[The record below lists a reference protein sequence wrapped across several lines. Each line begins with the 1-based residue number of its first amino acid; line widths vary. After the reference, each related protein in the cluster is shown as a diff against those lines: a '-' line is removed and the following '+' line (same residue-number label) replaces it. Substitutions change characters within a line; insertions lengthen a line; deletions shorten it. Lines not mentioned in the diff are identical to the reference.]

1 MKEDEEGEEEVVEEE
16 SRYRPI
22 IDAALAILMV
32 DFSNFPQIR

>member
-1 MKEDEEGEEEVVEEE
+1 MNLKEHEKEKVEEE
-16 SRYRPI
+16 GWYRPI